1 MSRMVGDLVLV
12 GFVVRV
18 LLNAVQVGIA
28 ARGEPQPPVRAE
40 GETATADPPAQQA
53 PNAEI

>member
-40 GETATADPPAQQA
+40 GETAIAGPTSSAAT
-53 PNAEI
+53 